1 MDWLLPFRPPADG
14 CASDPGLPRRLL
26 RHVLRCGRISIGSRV
41 LVAGSG
47 ANELARYLDE
57 MAIDATAL
65 DGMPGASGSAPP
77 PALQRAIGASCAATV
92 PLWEHAVDAVLS
104 RETPGHRGDLL
115 GLGALRATARLAA
128 RLLPRGNL
136 ILLSR
141 FDPKWSTQPG
151 GHLESCYRY
160 HLESLPGTCQ
170 VSYLADPFASRST
183 WNWMLGRQPR
193 SGFVIATLAVPAVR
207 IPRGE
212 WERVAAE
219 AALRRTHA
227 CCAWSAEGAQELKS
241 AA

>member
-14 CASDPGLPRRLL
+14 PASDPGLPRRLL
-26 RHVLRCGRISIGSRV
+26 RHLLRRGRISIGSRV

-57 MAIDATAL
+57 MAIDAASDAL
-65 DGMPGASGSAPP
+65 PGASGSAR
-77 PALQRAIGASCAATV
+77 PAPRQQALRASRAARI
-92 PLWEHAVDAVLS
+92 PLWEHAFDAVLS
-104 RETPGHRGDLL
+104 RETPEHRGDLC

-136 ILLSR
+136 ILFSR
-141 FDPKWSTQPG
+141 CDPQWSTQPG
-151 GHLESCYRY
+151 GHLESCYRH
-160 HLESLPGTCQ
+160 HLESFPGSCQ
-170 VSYLADPFASRST
+170 VSYLADTFAHRST

-193 SGFVIATLAVPAVR
+193 SGFIIATLEIPAVR

-219 AALRRTHA
+219 AALRRSHA
-227 CCAWSAEGAQELKS
+227 CCAWAAEGAQESKS